1 MTTGFLYDEYC
12 LLHDTGPGHPERPA
26 RLRAI
31 REGLERS
38 GLWDTLLH
46 LNVGK
51 AKHEWIEAVHP
62 SQHIATIEGI
72 SLSGGGMV
80 DADTVMSA
88 ESYDAALLAAGG
100 AVAGCAAVMK
110 GVCDTAF
117 SAMRPPGH
125 HAERDHAMGFCLFNN
140 VAIAARYLQR
150 EHGLERIAI
159 FDWDVHH
166 GNGTQHIFEEDP
178 TVLYISTQ
186 QHPLYPGTGM
196 SSETGRGAGE
206 GFTLNIPLPAGC
218 GDEEYRAVFPTIEA
232 KIREF
237 SPEFLLISAGF
248 DAHRDDPLANMLVT
262 ADGFRWMM
270 RRMLDLAAAECNG
283 RLVAV
288 LEGGYHLEALA
299 QSVGVCI
306 EEMLC

>member
-31 REGLERS
+31 REGLERR
-38 GLWDTLLH
+38 GLWDRLLH
-46 LNVGK
+46 IPAEK
-51 AKHEWIEAVHP
+51 AKLEWIEAVHP
-62 SQHIATIEGI
+62 QQHIATMEGI

-80 DADTVMSA
+80 DADTVLSA

-100 AVAGCAAVMK
+100 AVAGCAAVMN
-110 GVCDTAF
+110 GGCDTTF
-117 SAMRPPGH
+117 VAMRPPGH

-159 FDWDVHH
+159 LDWDVHH
-166 GNGTQHIFEEDP
+166 GNGTQHIFENDP
-178 TVLYISTQ
+178 TVLYISIH

-196 SSETGRGAGE
+196 RSETGIGAGD

-218 GDEEYRAVFPTIEA
+218 GDEEYKGVFPTVEA
-232 KIREF
+232 KIRDF
-237 SPEFLLISAGF
+237 SPDFFLISAGF

-270 RRMLDLAAAECNG
+270 RSMLDLAAAECNG

-299 QSVGVCI
+299 ESVGVCI
-306 EEMLC
+306 EEMLL